1 MFDRRIFETLSGFD
15 TSLATACNDVDFCL
29 RALEA
34 GYLNIYTPNAQAY
47 HLESATRGY
56 EDTPEKLARFQT
68 EVARFQQRHRLLLS
82 KGDPYYNNNLSLD
95 SEGFEIASSLKHLF
109 RDNN

>member
-1 MFDRRIFETLSGFD
+1 MFDRRIFEALSGFD

-34 GYLNIYTPNAQAY
+34 GYLNVYTPNAQAY

-82 KGDPYYNNNLSLD
+82 KGDPYYNINLSLD
-95 SEGFEIASSLKHLF
+95 SEDFEIASSLKYLF